1 MNSGE
6 IARMAGVSVRTLRHY
21 HQVGVLPE
29 PARRANGYREYTVT
43 DLVLLLRIRRL
54 AELGFPLDEIPPLL
68 ETEGRADAVLDEL
81 DRELA
86 AQIERLTAR
95 REVIARLR
103 AAGASPDTPP
113 ELAGLIAIP
122 AGGADLP
129 PAMLRHD
136 REVMLLLHHGL
147 DEEGRAAL
155 TGLLNQVAEPGLLAV
170 TTALTVRFAALGP
183 DSTEEEIERLVAD
196 YHVALGHLSY
206 DGLQDVDPRTG
217 ALLTAYQE
225 TVLNDA
231 QRAFLARLV
240 SGAARSP

>member
-29 PARRANGYREYTVT
+29 PARRANGYREYTVN

-54 AELGFPLDEIPPLL
+54 AELGIALEEIPPMLA
-68 ETEGRADAVLDEL
+68 TGGRADAVLDDL

-95 REVIARLR
+95 RAVIARLR

-113 ELAGLIAIP
+113 ELAELLENDRSELP
-122 AGGADLP
+122 AEL
-129 PAMLRHD
+129 LRHD
-136 REVMLLLHHGL
+136 REMTLLLHHRL
-147 DEEGRAAL
+147 DPDGRAAL
-155 TGLLNQVAEPGLLAV
+155 AGLLTQVTGPEMMATV
-170 TTALTVRFAALGP
+170 TALTARFAALGP
-183 DSTEEEIERLVAD
+183 HTEGEEVDRLVAD
-196 YHVALGHLSY
+196 YRAALGGLSY
-206 DGLQDVDPRTG
+206 DGWTEVDTGTG

-225 TVLNDA
+225 TVFNDA
-231 QRAFLARLV
+231 QREFLARLAE
-240 SGAARSP
+240 SL